1 MLGTHAFGVHESF
14 FELGGNSLRMT
25 QVVSRL
31 SARFGVALPLAEL
44 FEHASV
50 AAMAAHVFHAA
61 QQPQSGKAPARIV
74 PVPRGAPL
82 PASLSQRRMWVIQ
95 RFEPAST
102 AYNVPVAI
110 RLRGAF
116 DPALCQQALD
126 AMVQRHEGLRT
137 SFVMGE
143 HEPMQSI
150 VPALAVPIEQI
161 LSLIHI

>member
-1 MLGTHAFGVHESF
+1 
-14 FELGGNSLRMT
+14 
-25 QVVSRL
+25 
-31 SARFGVALPLAEL
+31 
-44 FEHASV
+44 
-50 AAMAAHVFHAA
+50 
-61 QQPQSGKAPARIV
+61 
-74 PVPRGAPL
+74 
-82 PASLSQRRMWVIQ
+82 MWVIQ

-102 AYNVPVAI
+102 AYNVPIAI

-161 LSLIHI
+161 DLSRLPERERNSQARVLLAERAAQPFDLSQAPLHRPTLIRLGEREHVLFWVLHLSLIHI